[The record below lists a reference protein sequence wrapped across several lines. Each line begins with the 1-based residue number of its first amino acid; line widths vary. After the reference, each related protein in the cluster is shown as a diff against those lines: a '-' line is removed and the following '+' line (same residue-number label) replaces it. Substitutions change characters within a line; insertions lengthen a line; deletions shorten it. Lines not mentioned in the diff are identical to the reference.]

1 MFYCLLKYVL
11 LGPLLRLLFR
21 PRIEGLENVPAT
33 GAAIVAG
40 NHLSFS
46 DHFLMPA
53 ILKRRITFL
62 AKAEYFTGPGIK
74 GRLTAFFFRSAGQ
87 IPVDRSSREAG
98 QAAVREGLG
107 VLRKGELL
115 GIYPEGTRS
124 HDGRLYK
131 GKVGVAVMALT
142 AGVPVVPC
150 AMIGT
155 FEAQPPGR
163 LIPRIR
169 PVTIRFG
176 KPLEFSRFAG
186 MEDQKA
192 VLRAVTDEIMYAILT
207 LSEQEYVDQ
216 YAAIVKSRQAGE
228 RGERERRFPRAPSA
242 DTARTPGPPV
252 ARGAGGAQDTPGPRY
267 SAAIPK
273 RCCSRGADGTSRTRD
288 TVLVTSSSPGS
299 SAPSRASRRSRSA
312 AETSATSGLPC
323 RVTTTRSP
331 P

>member
-1 MFYCLLKYVL
+1 MFYYLLKYVL
-11 LGPLLRLLFR
+11 LGPLLRLVFR
-21 PRIEGLENVPAT
+21 PRIEGLDHVPAA
-33 GAAIVAG
+33 GPAIIAG

-87 IPVDRSSREAG
+87 IPVDRSGKEAG
-98 QAAVREGLG
+98 QAAIREGLG
-107 VLRKGELL
+107 VLDKGELL

-131 GKVGVAVMALT
+131 GKVGVAVMALR
-142 AGVPVVPC
+142 AGVPVIPC

-163 LIPRIR
+163 ALPRVR

-176 KPLEFSRFAG
+176 KPLDFSRFAG
-186 MEDQKA
+186 MEQQKA

-216 YAAIVKSRQAGE
+216 YAAVAKAEQPTEKSAK
-228 RGERERRFPRAPSA
+228 ERRFPKAPL
-242 DTARTPGPPV
+242 G
-252 ARGAGGAQDTPGPRY
+252 
-267 SAAIPK
+267 
-273 RCCSRGADGTSRTRD
+273 
-288 TVLVTSSSPGS
+288 
-299 SAPSRASRRSRSA
+299 
-312 AETSATSGLPC
+312 
-323 RVTTTRSP
+323 
-331 P
+331 

>member
-1 MFYCLLKYVL
+1 MFYYLLKYVL
-11 LGPLLRLLFR
+11 LGPLLRLVFR
-21 PRIEGLENVPAT
+21 PRIEGLEHVPAS

-74 GRLTAFFFRSAGQ
+74 GRLTAAFFRSAGQ
-87 IPVDRSSREAG
+87 IPVDRSGKEAG
-98 QAAVREGLG
+98 QAAIREGLG

-131 GKVGVAVMALT
+131 GKVGVAVMALR

-155 FEAQPPGR
+155 FEAQPPGKTVPHPHP
-163 LIPRIR
+163 I
-169 PVTIRFG
+169 VIRFG
-176 KPLEFSRFAG
+176 KPLDFSRYAG
-186 MEDQKA
+186 LENEKA
-192 VLRAVTDEIMYAILT
+192 VLRAVTDEIMYAILS

-216 YAAIVKSRQAGE
+216 YAAVAKAEQTEAKGDR
-228 RGERERRFPRAPSA
+228 RRFPRAP
-242 DTARTPGPPV
+242 
-252 ARGAGGAQDTPGPRY
+252 
-267 SAAIPK
+267 
-273 RCCSRGADGTSRTRD
+273 
-288 TVLVTSSSPGS
+288 LV
-299 SAPSRASRRSRSA
+299 
-312 AETSATSGLPC
+312 
-323 RVTTTRSP
+323 
-331 P
+331 